1 MEVFMTTNQAQR
13 ELLRKKRLEEKR
25 RKNLTVII
33 ITIGAILLISLAAIL
48 PNLLKGRAT
57 LSGGEGFTL
66 GNPDAPITVVNFS
79 SFACGW
85 CENFAKTTEPNFIRD
100 YVETGHVFYRYLT
113 LAGQDEASQNL
124 AKAAYCAAEQNR
136 FFEYKPDLYTAASV
150 QGGASINNLI
160 RLADSAG
167 LEIDSFET
175 CLLGDNGFQNALE
188 QDRRFAQSVG
198 VTGTPSFLVND
209 QLVSASELTALL
221 DELLD
226 K

>member
-1 MEVFMTTNQAQR
+1 MTTNQTQR

-25 RKNLTVII
+25 RKNITVII
-33 ITIGAILLISLAAIL
+33 ITIGAILLVSLAAIL
-48 PNLLKGRAT
+48 PNLLRSRTT

-66 GNPDAPITVVNFS
+66 GNPNAPVTVVNFS
-79 SFACGW
+79 SFSCGW
-85 CENFAKTTEPNFIRD
+85 CENFATTIEPNFVRD
-100 YVETGHVFYRYLT
+100 YVETGDVFYRYLN
-113 LAGQDEASQNL
+113 LAGPDEASQNL
-124 AKAAYCAAEQNR
+124 AKAAYCAAGQNR
-136 FFEYKPDLYTAASV
+136 FFEFKPDLYTAASV
-150 QGGASINNLI
+150 QGGVSINNLI

-167 LEIDSFET
+167 LDVDSFET
-175 CLLGDNGFQNALE
+175 CLLGDNSYQIALE

-198 VTGTPSFLVND
+198 VTVTPSFLVND